1 MAHIR
6 LIQWGWKNPIS
17 PVITPVSEPL
27 ATRWILTA
35 AWHAITTNIVVVA
48 EENLAITVTV
58 VMHPMPLT
66 LDGIR
71 TTDTIVFDNF
81 KSQVILYGLADKLN
95 VSYSELLDGI
105 VIRNQ
110 QCLFV

>member
-1 MAHIR
+1 MNM
-6 LIQWGWKNPIS
+6 LIA
-17 PVITPVSEPL
+17 V
-27 ATRWILTA
+27 
-35 AWHAITTNIVVVA
+35 
-48 EENLAITVTV
+48 EENPVMTVTV
-58 VMHPMPLT
+58 VMHPMCLT